1 MRGKG
6 GKRKWMYRGGGKKW
20 MVMVVVELMVA
31 GRLDREENRGAR
43 KSMWRGGRQE
53 EGRGEEAQ

>member
-1 MRGKG
+1 MMRGEG
-6 GKRKWMYRGGGKKW
+6 EKRKWMYRGGGKKW
-20 MVMVVVELMVA
+20 MVMVELMVA

-43 KSMWRGGRQE
+43 KSMRRGGRQE